1 MFDDIN
7 TSQVS
12 HFFAQ
17 GFVNLGL
24 DQEIDY
30 AGKLA
35 TKALVLL
42 LVSLRRCRQFLVRS
56 FFVDYME
63 AEE

>member
-1 MFDDIN
+1 M
-7 TSQVS
+7 
-12 HFFAQ
+12 
-17 GFVNLGL
+17 NLGL